1 MVEHEHMEAAVN
13 VHFTSVFG
21 TTAARGV
28 TINFNSLG
36 ISPIDLSE
44 MGAAIGADEVLAAIR
59 AMPPDR
65 APGPDGFP
73 GAFYKSA
80 WHIISG
86 EVMEAIE
93 AFCARNT
100 RHLRKLNNAIVVL
113 LPKMIGAN
121 SPSDFWPINMIHSFS
136 KLLSKILALRLA
148 PRMKDLVDHNQN
160 AFVRERSI
168 HDNYNYVQRAAVL
181 IRKKKRPML
190 LLKLD
195 IS

>member
-1 MVEHEHMEAAVN
+1 VN

-21 TTAARGV
+21 TAAAGGV

-36 ISPIDLSE
+36 IAPIDLSE
-44 MGAAIGADEVLAAIR
+44 QGAAIGADEVLAAIR

-65 APGPDGFP
+65 APGLDGFP

-86 EVMEAIE
+86 EVMEV
-93 AFCARNT
+93 CAGNT

-121 SPSDFWPINMIHSFS
+121 SPSDFWPITMIHSFS

-168 HDNYNYVQRAAVL
+168 HDNYGLVHFTCQPKIFPLPPITSNLSTHAWSIKYR
-181 IRKKKRPML
+181 
-190 LLKLD
+190 
-195 IS
+195 